1 MGLTENKE
9 LVAIIEENNLEKTQG
24 QVILDNFSSFIKEAS
39 QWESKAKT
47 IVITNVLQVEKMAEA
62 RGARL
67 ALKSIRVNVEN
78 VRKSLKEKAL
88 REGKAIDG
96 IANVIKALI
105 VPLEEYLETQEKF
118 AETLEAERIAK
129 KNEERAFELAKY
141 VEDITL
147 YNFKDMPDEVFDN
160 LILKVKT
167 VFDAEQEAKKKT
179 EQERIGNE
187 KKEKAEQERIKAENE
202 KLKKEAEPREKELT
216 KERAE
221 QEKKLEAEK
230 EKAKKEAEAREK
242 AEAELKAKEEEEKRK
257 KKETEEKEKAE
268 KLAILEAERQ
278 AKLMPEREKIVAYS
292 ERIKNLESPT
302 DLSVAGRVIVE
313 EAEKKLLAISQEIKI
328 KIKSL

>member
-202 KLKKEAEPREKELT
+202 
-216 KERAE
+216 
-221 QEKKLEAEK
+221 
-230 EKAKKEAEAREK
+230 AEAREK

>member
-88 REGKAIDG
+88 LEGKAIDG

-202 KLKKEAEPREKELT
+202 KLKKEAE
-216 KERAE
+216 
-221 QEKKLEAEK
+221 
-230 EKAKKEAEAREK
+230 AREK
-242 AEAELKAKEEEEKRK
+242 DEAELKAKEEEEKRK

>member
-88 REGKAIDG
+88 LEGKAIDG

-187 KKEKAEQERIKAENE
+187 KKEK
-202 KLKKEAEPREKELT
+202 
-216 KERAE
+216 AE